1 LDDDEEEEDLP
12 PDLDRRSAPAGVL
25 GPDPPADADATATAA
40 SRRQTPAPAVA
51 RRTPPP
57 PNTGACAQRRRPSA
71 FLTFLHAP
79 SIAATRKPNK
89 PPRPSSSSS
98 SRPTGFQTPLGGARG
113 LLNPPAYGLRRLL
126 DGGGSGGRGEAV
138 GFGGEQSRHGR
149 EWRWRWSVWGAAS
162 SCVWFDSPL
171 SCSREA
177 VACWE
182 E

>member
-12 PDLDRRSAPAGVL
+12 QDLDRRSAPAGVL

-79 SIAATRKPNK
+79 SIVAATRKPAK
-89 PPRPSSSSS
+89 PPRPSSSS
-98 SRPTGFQTPLGGARG
+98 RPTVFQTPLGGR
-113 LLNPPAYGLRRLL
+113 
-126 DGGGSGGRGEAV
+126 GGS
-138 GFGGEQSRHGR
+138 
-149 EWRWRWSVWGAAS
+149 
-162 SCVWFDSPL
+162 
-171 SCSREA
+171 
-177 VACWE
+177 
-182 E
+182 